1 MNLYS
6 SFKDCVKASSSHVI
20 KSSIANDAVQKDKE
34 KENKKQLH
42 TNEALPTD
50 MT

>member
-6 SFKDCVKASSSHVI
+6 SFKDCVKATPSHVI

-34 KENKKQLH
+34 KGNKKQLR
-42 TNEALPTD
+42 TD
-50 MT
+50 DAPPRVT